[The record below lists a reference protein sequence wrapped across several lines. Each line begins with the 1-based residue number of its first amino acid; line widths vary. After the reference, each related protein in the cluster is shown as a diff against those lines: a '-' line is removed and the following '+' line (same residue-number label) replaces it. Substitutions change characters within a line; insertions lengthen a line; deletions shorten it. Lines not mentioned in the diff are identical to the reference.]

1 MTAVAVLT
9 KCIILWYNKFIMG
22 KTYFLLI
29 ISVLILSFV
38 NSAYAQGPIT
48 PVSGTPITLID
59 LQIMITQVVTFI
71 ITVSGIIAAGVIV
84 FAGIKWMMAGANEQ
98 KVAQAKGMLKSGLI
112 GALIIFGV
120 GTIFATIVWL
130 VEARRL
136 Y

>member
-1 MTAVAVLT
+1 
-9 KCIILWYNKFIMG
+9 MG